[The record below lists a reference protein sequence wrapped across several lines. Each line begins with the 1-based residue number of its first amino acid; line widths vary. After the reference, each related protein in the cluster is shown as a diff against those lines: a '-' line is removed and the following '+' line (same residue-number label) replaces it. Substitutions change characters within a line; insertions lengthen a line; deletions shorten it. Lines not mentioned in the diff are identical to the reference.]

1 MPHMLR
7 IFLAAVSGL
16 AGLGAI
22 FLILTPGRLAHEQAL
37 QLAAVTLLLF
47 AILLNTVWDAA
58 GREDHGQRAAAT
70 GETARLT
77 REAEAPAADEPLQGE
92 IAKVLGYLKSH
103 AEANADFDGVL
114 GRARGELRDSITA
127 EQVRT
132 IISRL
137 MVENDKMRQRTS
149 DLQVNLERS
158 QRQIE
163 RLKSNLADAEE
174 QGLIDPLTGLRN
186 RRSFDIMLSSA
197 VAAARNSGQ
206 PLCLILAD
214 IDHFK
219 SINDRYGHP
228 TGDEVLKWFARI
240 LSGNVKGRDTVARY
254 GGEEFAI
261 IMAQTTLDNATTIAE
276 QIKGQLNALY
286 WQKPDAPNTM
296 LRVTSSFGVALLAP
310 GEGTSGLIAKADAK
324 LYEAKAGGRN
334 RVMA

>member
-1 MPHMLR
+1 MLR
-7 IFLAAVSGL
+7 IFLAAMSGL

-22 FLILTPGRLAHEQAL
+22 VLILLPESLAHEQAL
-37 QLAAVTLLLF
+37 MLGAVTLLLS
-47 AILLNTVWDAA
+47 AVLLNTVWEAA
-58 GREDHGQRAAAT
+58 EKDVRRGTAAT
-70 GETARLT
+70 GLTARMS
-77 REAEAPAADEPLQGE
+77 REAPAAAEEPIQGE
-92 IAKVLGYLKSH
+92 IAKVLGYLKGH
-103 AEANADFDGVL
+103 AEANANFDGVL
-114 GRARGELRDSITA
+114 GRARGELRGSITA

-132 IISRL
+132 IISYL
-137 MVENDKMRQRTS
+137 MVENDKMRSHTA
-149 DLQVNLERS
+149 DLQVNLEQS

-174 QGLIDPLTGLRN
+174 QGLVDPLTGLRN

-206 PLCLILAD
+206 PLCLIIAD

-240 LSGNVKGRDTVARY
+240 LSANVKGRDTVARY

-261 IMAQTTLDNATTIAE
+261 ILAQTTLENATTIAE
-276 QIKGQLNALY
+276 QIKAQLNAQY
-286 WQKPDAPNTM
+286 WQKPGAPNTM
-296 LRVTSSFGVALLAP
+296 LRVTSSFGVAQMTN
-310 GEGTSGLIAKADAK
+310 GEGTSGLIARADAK

-334 RVMA
+334 RVAV